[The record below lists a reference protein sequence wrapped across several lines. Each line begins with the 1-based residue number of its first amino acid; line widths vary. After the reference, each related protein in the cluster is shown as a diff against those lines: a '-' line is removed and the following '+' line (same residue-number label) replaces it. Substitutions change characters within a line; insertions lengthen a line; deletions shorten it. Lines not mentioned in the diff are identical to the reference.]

1 MSLARLR
8 GPVLASLVALAG
20 VLFQYQRHR
29 DETARFTRFELPA
42 FDPYVY
48 VAMAEQP
55 RFFTVAPWGYRIL
68 TPWVIHTLPFRSA
81 PRGYRMV
88 TVASMTAAGLLLFL
102 FLRRLGHGEWASLLA
117 VAAFEVS
124 GPVGECVESLFVTEP
139 LTVALFVAFL
149 LAASARAH
157 VAVLA
162 LLAVLLAFSKEL
174 WILVLPLVYFVHRD
188 APDGGLGAQPR
199 SGGSP
204 QGSSGGI
211 HSRRSPPEDERS
223 RLRGLGAAVAV
234 GLPALIASL
243 GLRSWWVP
251 HIQAPRAPL
260 NLHSLQVALDAL
272 WANWGATWPALLLA
286 GLTPLAV
293 VGAILPRGRAFA
305 RRYGYLAL
313 ATIGLALVAWIN
325 IPAPMAIPLYG
336 SNTMRLMVY
345 ALPLLVPLALFAVD
359 GLVRHWREPAS
370 PSPLPAPAVWAAAA
384 LTVAATAFPFVMLDR
399 YRRLP
404 LHHYRD
410 GRLVLTLCRESL
422 RTARRL
428 ESGREAAWELAK
440 EPVPARKD
448 DTPDMSRIRWYL
460 REGWGMAAREGS
472 GQAAMESPEATLLLP
487 SFAASNIDVTLGVTA
502 SSATPVS
509 LRVNGRPLGQSV
521 IPGPEPLVFHV
532 PATLL
537 FRGDN
542 LLTLS
547 SAPGLRLT
555 SLSYRPAP

>member
-1 MSLARLR
+1 MSFARLR
-8 GPVLASLVALAG
+8 GPALALLVALTG

-55 RFFTVAPWGYRIL
+55 RYFTVAPWGYRIL
-68 TPWVIHTLPFRSA
+68 TPWVIHALPFRSA

-88 TVASMTAAGLLLFL
+88 TVASMAAAGVLLFL
-102 FLRRLGHGEWASLLA
+102 FLRRVGHGEWASLLA
-117 VAAFEVS
+117 VAAFELS
-124 GPVGECVESLFVTEP
+124 GPVSECVESLFVTEP
-139 LTVALFVAFL
+139 LTVALFIGFL
-149 LAASARAH
+149 LAAAARAH

-162 LLAVLLAFSKEL
+162 LLAVLLAYSKEL
-174 WILVLPLVYFVHRD
+174 WILVLPLVYLVHCEGPAGDRN
-188 APDGGLGAQPR
+188 
-199 SGGSP
+199 
-204 QGSSGGI
+204 
-211 HSRRSPPEDERS
+211 
-223 RLRGLGAAVAV
+223 RLRGIGAALAV
-234 GLPALIASL
+234 GLPALVASQS
-243 GLRSWWVP
+243 LRFWWAP
-251 HIQAPRAPL
+251 QIQVPRAPL

-272 WANWGATWPALLLA
+272 RANWAATWPALLLA
-286 GLTPLAV
+286 GLTPLALA
-293 VGAILPRGRAFA
+293 GAFVPRGRAFA

-313 ATIGLALVAWIN
+313 ATSALALVAWIN

-336 SNTMRLMVY
+336 ANTMRLMVY
-345 ALPLLVPLALFAVD
+345 ALPLLLPLALFALD
-359 GLVRHWREPAS
+359 ALVRHWQEPSA
-370 PSPLPAPAVWAAAA
+370 PSPLPAATVWAAGV

-422 RTARRL
+422 KTARRL
-428 ESGREAAWELAK
+428 ESGREAVWELTS
-440 EPVPARKD
+440 EPALVRKD
-448 DTPDMSRIRWYL
+448 DSPDMSRIRWFL
-460 REGWGMAAREGS
+460 REGWGMTAWDELGEAV
-472 GQAAMESPEATLLLP
+472 MESSEASLLLP
-487 SFAASNIDVTLGVTA
+487 TFASQDVELTLGVTA
-502 SSATPVS
+502 PSSTPVS
-509 LRVNGRPLGQSV
+509 LRVNGRPLGQSIV
-521 IPGPEPLVFHV
+521 PGAEPLRFRV

-555 SLSYRPAP
+555 SLSYRPSP